1 MIVVAELPP
10 LSYSPPLGLL
20 MKKTQLLLCLFNS
33 QPAPFARVCLP
44 VQTSG
49 CPSPIAPSP
58 SRKSIAVEINLHLYA
73 LYR

>member
-49 CPSPIAPSP
+49 SQAHCPVAI
-58 SRKSIAVEINLHLYA
+58 KKI
-73 LYR
+73 YRR